1 MRKCKFKLF
10 LGCGLIL
17 LFALWTTIITLV
29 NVEPIG
35 PLESYVGLAVLNQ
48 YFHNCIG
55 VNMVLYVITDWL
67 GLVPLAVVLGFA
79 VAGLVQ
85 WIKRK
90 HLFKVDRDILALG
103 VFYVVVFACYM
114 LFEELRIN
122 YRPILIEGIL
132 EASYPS
138 STTMLTLC
146 VMPVTALQVQKRVTS
161 RGVRIILIAMIVLF
175 SLFMLFGRV
184 ISGVHWI
191 TDIIGGCLLSSGL
204 VLLYSYF

>member
-17 LFALWTTIITLV
+17 LFTLWTTIITLV

-67 GLVPLAVVLGFA
+67 GLVPLAVALGFA

-122 YRPILIEGIL
+122 YRPILIAGIL

>member
-122 YRPILIEGIL
+122 YRPILIAGIL

-191 TDIIGGCLLSSGL
+191 TDIIGGCLLSAGL

>member
-103 VFYVVVFACYM
+103 VFYVVVFAYYM

-122 YRPILIEGIL
+122 YRPILIAGIL

-191 TDIIGGCLLSSGL
+191 TDIIGGCLLSAGL